1 MRIPKSWAFL
11 ALILLIALGSHR
23 APYAQPLPGSGFICG
38 MTAHSHFTT
47 AADTVIVNLTSK
59 QNIVVC
65 DYEVSTAGT
74 TDIYLESSAANTCT
88 SPTAITQI
96 WHGTATSNKTAPNAF
111 YRGINAGTSNALC
124 VNSSGSSVAGDVTV
138 YYDQR

>member
-1 MRIPKSWAFL
+1 MRIPKCWAL
-11 ALILLIALGSHR
+11 AILILLIWMGSHR

-38 MTAHSHFTT
+38 LTAHAHFTT
-47 AADTVIVNLTSK
+47 AADTVIVNLASK

-65 DYEVSTAGT
+65 DYEVSVAGT
-74 TDIYLESSAANTCT
+74 TNVYLESSAANTCT
-88 SPTAITQI
+88 SPTAITQV
-96 WHGTATSNKTAPNAF
+96 WYGTAGTNKTAPNAF
-111 YRGINAGTSNALC
+111 YRGINAGASNALC